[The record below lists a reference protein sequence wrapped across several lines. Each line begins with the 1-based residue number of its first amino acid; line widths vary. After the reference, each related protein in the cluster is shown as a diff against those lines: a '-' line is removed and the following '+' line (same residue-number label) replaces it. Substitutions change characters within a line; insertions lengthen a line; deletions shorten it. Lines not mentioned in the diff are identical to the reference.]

1 MYTFSKI
8 TSTVFLIELQSFLQ
22 SKIDVDPM
30 HCVLMYLPWF
40 MHVLCMTRLVLVD
53 RIRILMIFVHRIH
66 RQKEYCLPV
75 VQILTSKYE
84 FRTDDRMQ
92 IDCTSDMIYV
102 LEEVALNNH
111 IVL

>member
-1 MYTFSKI
+1 MG
-8 TSTVFLIELQSFLQ
+8 STG
-22 SKIDVDPM
+22 
-30 HCVLMYLPWF
+30 
-40 MHVLCMTRLVLVD
+40 R
-53 RIRILMIFVHRIH
+53 
-66 RQKEYCLPV
+66 KENCLSV
-75 VQILTSKYE
+75 AQTLTSRYE